1 MKTAPIWSGSNHRT
15 IHYILAND
23 LPTLVWIANL
33 ASIELHPSLSLA
45 ADIAT
50 PTMIVF
56 DLDPGPPAN
65 IVQCAQVGLWVREIF
80 DHFGLRSFPKT
91 SGSKGLQ
98 IYVPLNTQT
107 GYEQTKS
114 FAHAVARLLEQEHP
128 ELVVSDMKKAVRTN
142 KVFVDWS
149 QNDEHKTTI
158 SVYSLRAREHP
169 TVSTPVTW
177 DEVEQA
183 LKKKDAARL
192 VFEAKDV
199 LARVEKM
206 GDLFEPVQKLK
217 QKLPQLAGLRR
228 LTSQKDEEEGRATKA
243 SASPPAA
250 KAQTRPKKA
259 TKKTKGKS
267 RRGKASHVIIP
278 ADMAHLYV
286 GTSGW
291 AYPTWKPAFYPE
303 KLAQKKFLNFYASK
317 LNAVEVNYT
326 FRQLVKETTVQNWIA
341 ETPEHFRFT
350 IKAHQVLTHIKR
362 LKNSEEF
369 LQRFLGTLEAL
380 ERAKRL
386 GPLLFQLP
394 PNFKVDQ
401 AVLAEFS
408 ATLAANRARGVR
420 VPPRILVH
428 RSHLEHTARA
438 QHRALRGRNRRARHS
453 RRSHRRL
460 RLLPLPQTHV
470 HGRRAQD
477 DGRAHSGTSGCR
489 PRCLRLLQA

>member
-1 MKTAPIWSGSNHRT
+1 MPTPTIVEVQGRKLSLTNLEKILYPASGFTKGQVVDYYVRIAPVLVPHLAGRALTMKRYPGGVDQEYFFEKNAPMHRADWVKTAPIWSGSNRRT

-98 IYVPLNTQT
+98 IYVPLNTKT
-107 GYEQTKS
+107 NYEQTKS
-114 FAHAVARLLEQEHP
+114 FSHAVARLLEQEHP
-128 ELVVSDMKKAVRTN
+128 GLVVSDMKKAVRTN

-183 LKKKDAARL
+183 LKKKNASRL

-217 QKLPQLAGLRR
+217 QKLPQLSGLAAESER
-228 LTSQKDEEEGRATKA
+228 EENEGV
-243 SASPPAA
+243 SIAA
-250 KAQTRPKKA
+250 QQHPKT
-259 TKKTKGKS
+259 TKK
-267 RRGKASHVIIP
+267 
-278 ADMAHLYV
+278 
-286 GTSGW
+286 
-291 AYPTWKPAFYPE
+291 
-303 KLAQKKFLNFYASK
+303 
-317 LNAVEVNYT
+317 
-326 FRQLVKETTVQNWIA
+326 
-341 ETPEHFRFT
+341 
-350 IKAHQVLTHIKR
+350 KR
-362 LKNSEEF
+362 
-369 LQRFLGTLEAL
+369 
-380 ERAKRL
+380 
-386 GPLLFQLP
+386 
-394 PNFKVDQ
+394 
-401 AVLAEFS
+401 
-408 ATLAANRARGVR
+408 
-420 VPPRILVH
+420 
-428 RSHLEHTARA
+428 
-438 QHRALRGRNRRARHS
+438 
-453 RRSHRRL
+453 
-460 RLLPLPQTHV
+460 
-470 HGRRAQD
+470 
-477 DGRAHSGTSGCR
+477 
-489 PRCLRLLQA
+489 